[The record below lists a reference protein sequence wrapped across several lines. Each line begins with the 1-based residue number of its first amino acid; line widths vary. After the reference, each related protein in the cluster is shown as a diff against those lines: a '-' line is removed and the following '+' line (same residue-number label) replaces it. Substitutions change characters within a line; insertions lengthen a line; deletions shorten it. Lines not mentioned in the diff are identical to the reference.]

1 MTATRRAQSLSNWLM
16 CAPAATWLLS
26 AGVVLFALIA
36 AQTDRYLH
44 DEGLLTWYFAQ
55 MPAAEPA
62 ALIFLQKSRP
72 LLGLI
77 YAPLATLGLGRW
89 GFTVVHSLVAVSAL
103 PLLAA
108 TARSLNIKAANLAPA
123 LLASS
128 ALWLACGPAGVSNSD
143 AVTGLALV
151 LYLWIVRERPLA
163 AGLLLG
169 ALLFAR
175 SEVALFALGLGTFAL
190 FRARGSRRLA
200 LAIPVV
206 PAIYILAGALYHHD
220 LLWALHF
227 PPALPTPPPET
238 PRFGEHGYGAG
249 LGDTLLALL
258 SLMPA
263 LLLLPAAR
271 LLRGKRKSKNNSKS
285 RTERKSRAEIHL
297 RLFAALAL
305 AYVAAIRGL
314 PALGIF
320 NFDDSPRYLLPTLP
334 FAALALAHL
343 CEEWQG
349 PALGRK
355 LTALLALWLGL
366 AFLAEPGAGPTPLV
380 ACAGLLTL
388 LALARSGHPRLASL
402 GLVLASATALP
413 ALEPVTRMR
422 LADND
427 PDLPAL
433 TTWLK
438 EHPEPRSRPIVTN
451 MPVLKTWLSRQ
462 GVSTGPLYY
471 LLGADQDYEIER
483 LSNAAVGQR
492 EALRK
497 GLDTTFYGLP
507 LRPPR
512 TPTDAPAPPRL
523 FILSADDRLDGSLPP
538 EEWRGQLDNL
548 ATLGRIRLVV
558 DTQGQGDTV
567 PPGLPPT
574 THPTGEDAGATIDE

>member
-1 MTATRRAQSLSNWLM
+1 MR
-16 CAPAATWLLS
+16 APAATWLLS
-26 AGVVLFALIA
+26 AAVVLFALVS

-55 MPAAEPA
+55 MTAAEPA
-62 ALIFLQKSRP
+62 ALIFFQKSRP
-72 LLGLI
+72 LLGLL
-77 YAPLATLGLGRW
+77 YAPLAALDVGLW
-89 GFTVVHSLVAVSAL
+89 GFTVAHSLIAAAAL

-108 TARSLNIKAANLAPA
+108 TARSLRIRAANLAPA
-123 LLASS
+123 LLATS
-128 ALWLACGPAGVSNSD
+128 ALWLTCGPAGVSNSD

-175 SEVALFALGLGTFAL
+175 SELALFALGLGAFA
-190 FRARGSRRLA
+190 FFHAKGNRRLA
-200 LAIPVV
+200 LAIPIV
-206 PAIYILAGALYHHD
+206 PVIYLLAGALYHHD
-220 LLWALHF
+220 LLWIFAF
-227 PPALPTPPPET
+227 PPALPSPPPET

-258 SLMPA
+258 SLTPA

-271 LLRGKRKSKNNSKS
+271 RN
-285 RTERKSRAEIHL
+285 EIHL

-343 CEEWQG
+343 CEQWQE
-349 PALGRK
+349 PALGRR
-355 LTALLALWLGL
+355 LTALLAIWLGL
-366 AFLAEPGAGPTPLV
+366 AFFAEPVAGPTPLL
-380 ACAGLLTL
+380 ACAGLLAL
-388 LALARSGHPRLASL
+388 VALARSGHGRLASL

-413 ALEPVTRMR
+413 ALEPITRMR

-433 TTWLK
+433 TTWLQ
-438 EHPEPRSRPIVTN
+438 EQPRRRALPIVTN
-451 MPVLKTWLSRQ
+451 MPVLQTWLSRQ
-462 GVSTGPLYY
+462 GISTGPIYY
-471 LLGADQDYEIER
+471 LLGTDQDYEIER
-483 LSNAAVGQR
+483 LTNAAVGQR
-492 EALRK
+492 EALQK
-497 GLDTTFYGLP
+497 GLNTSFYGLP
-507 LRPPR
+507 LHPPR
-512 TPTDAPAPPRL
+512 TPKDTPAPPRL

-538 EEWRGQLDNL
+538 ELWRGKLDNL
-548 ATLGRIRLVV
+548 ATLGRIRIVV
-558 DTQGQGDTV
+558 DSPNQRN
-567 PPGLPPT
+567 
-574 THPTGEDAGATIDE
+574 ATSRTAEP

>member
-1 MTATRRAQSLSNWLM
+1 MAAKRRARSLSTWLM
-16 CAPAATWLLS
+16 RAPAAAWLLS
-26 AGVVLFALIA
+26 AAVVLFALVS
-36 AQTDRYLH
+36 AQSDRYLH

-55 MPAAEPA
+55 MTAADPA
-62 ALIFLQKSRP
+62 ALIFFQKSRP

-77 YAPLATLGLGRW
+77 YAPLAALGVGLW
-89 GFTVVHSLVAVSAL
+89 GFTVAHSLVAAAAL

-108 TARSLNIKAANLAPA
+108 TARSLGLKVANLAPA
-123 LLASS
+123 LLATS
-128 ALWLACGPAGVSNSD
+128 ALWLACGPSGVSNSD

-151 LYLWIVRERPLA
+151 LYLWIVRERPLL

-175 SEVALFALGLGTFAL
+175 SELALFALGLGAFAFL
-190 FRARGSRRLA
+190 HTKNNRRLA

-206 PAIYILAGALYHHD
+206 PALYALAGALYHHD
-220 LLWALHF
+220 LLWALAF

-258 SLMPA
+258 SLTPA

-271 LLRGKRKSKNNSKS
+271 IFRG
-285 RTERKSRAEIHL
+285 KSRAEIYL
-297 RLFAALAL
+297 RLFAVLAL

-320 NFDDSPRYLLPTLP
+320 NFDDSPRYLLPVLP
-334 FAALALAHL
+334 FAALALAGL
-343 CEEWQG
+343 CEQWQG

-355 LTALLALWLGL
+355 TTALLAIWLGL
-366 AFLAEPGAGPTPLV
+366 AFIGEPTAGPLPLV
-380 ACAGLLTL
+380 ACAVLLTL
-388 LALARSGHPRLASL
+388 LALARSGRPRIATL
-402 GLVLASATALP
+402 GLVLASAAALP
-413 ALEPVTRMR
+413 VLEPVTRMR

-438 EHPEPRSRPIVTN
+438 EHADRRALPIVTN

-462 GVSTGPLYY
+462 NILTGPIYY
-471 LLGADQDYEIER
+471 LLGADQDYELKR
-483 LSNAAVGQR
+483 LTNAAVGQQK
-492 EALRK
+492 ALQS
-497 GLDTTFYGLP
+497 GLDTAFYGLP

-512 TPTDAPAPPRL
+512 SPSDRPAPPRL

-538 EEWRGQLDNL
+538 EQWRGQLDNL
-548 ATLGRIRLVV
+548 ATLGRIRIVV
-558 DTQGQGDTV
+558 DSHD
-567 PPGLPPT
+567 
-574 THPTGEDAGATIDE
+574 